1 METDKTTLNDLSIF
15 NSEEEFSV
23 FNKLNL
29 TRTTG
34 GRERLRYIFTHS
46 LNDIESIKNVQETL
60 KLIIREQQ
68 QWPLSI
74 SNGTVLMIYKF
85 YESSIDDPPS
95 RPTPITAAM
104 YKLLHGPD
112 FSLIKYSV
120 GHAFEFI
127 KGMKKIVSVFLTD
140 NVPLNLKRL
149 LEKAEVLILKSQF
162 QMVIDNEKP
171 EDLSNTQILA
181 FGYYIRYH
189 YKQNFL
195 SL

>member
-74 SNGTVLMIYKF
+74 SNGTVLMI
-85 YESSIDDPPS
+85 
-95 RPTPITAAM
+95 
-104 YKLLHGPD
+104 
-112 FSLIKYSV
+112 
-120 GHAFEFI
+120 
-127 KGMKKIVSVFLTD
+127 
-140 NVPLNLKRL
+140 
-149 LEKAEVLILKSQF
+149 
-162 QMVIDNEKP
+162 
-171 EDLSNTQILA
+171 
-181 FGYYIRYH
+181 
-189 YKQNFL
+189 
-195 SL
+195 